1 MDLQTIIILIIEFT
15 RNILSIVKEV
25 MCMFKYLFSNR
36 AGQFLV
42 LGILFILIGFSLN
55 LFTNID
61 NSISFYIA
69 IFFLGFFAA
78 KNAVTETIKEKS
90 PNVDL
95 LMILAAIGAVI
106 INYESEGALLLL
118 IFAGAEVLENYATK
132 KSTTAISELMSH
144 IPSTARLIN
153 NDGEVTEVP
162 TEELIKGNIV
172 LVSKGE
178 QIPIDGYI
186 DRKSFVNES
195 ALTGESVPV
204 VKESNSEVFAGTI
217 NEGNSFNLKVSKK
230 SDETVFSNIIRMVE
244 EAQNSP
250 SKVSKIIDRIESKYV
265 ISVLIGVPIFI
276 VILYTFVD
284 LSFSESFYRGMVML
298 TVASPCALVASATPA
313 TLSAISN
320 GARNGILFKGGAAME
335 SLSTMDILF
344 SDKTGTLT
352 YGDFQVI
359 DYTAD
364 EEVLKEVV
372 SIEQHS
378 SHPIAEAIV
387 KRFASLN
394 LDSVDQTEPVEEIVG
409 SGMKKGD
416 IIIGKPDAFKDF
428 KDPFDYT
435 SKMID
440 GNTNIFVGKNQDI
453 IGYFSLADQV
463 RSESVQA
470 VDSFQ
475 KEGVE
480 VILLTGDNETVG
492 KKVADEVGIS
502 TFYASSLPEDK
513 VRHVNE
519 SQNKEHVVGMIGDG
533 INDAPALANANIGI
547 AMGSGSSVAMESSD
561 VVIVKNNLQK
571 LFYSF
576 KLSRRLNKII
586 IGNIT
591 FSISVILIL
600 VTLNIFG
607 LLNLPTAVLFHE
619 GSTILVILNGLR
631 LLRPGKDKN
640 VSETTEMSYETN

>member
-1 MDLQTIIILIIEFT
+1 MDLQTIIILI
-15 RNILSIVKEV
+15 RVLAGNILSNVKEV
-25 MCMFKYLFSNR
+25 VCMFKYLFSNR

-144 IPSTARLIN
+144 IPSTARLVN
-153 NDGEVTEVP
+153 NGEVTEVP

-178 QIPIDGYI
+178 QIPIDGHI

-217 NEGNSFNLKVSKK
+217 NEGNSFNLKVSKT

-244 EAQNSP
+244 EAQNRP

-335 SLSTMDILF
+335 TLSTMDILF

-352 YGDFQVI
+352 YGDFKVI
-359 DYTAD
+359 DYVAD
-364 EEVLKEVV
+364 EEILKEVV

-387 KRFASLN
+387 KKFASLN
-394 LDSVDQTEPVEEIVG
+394 LESVDQTEPVEEIVG

-416 IIIGKPDAFKDF
+416 IIVGKPDAFKDF

-435 SKMID
+435 AKMID
-440 GNTNIFVGKNQDI
+440 GNTNIFVGKNQNI

-475 KEGVE
+475 KAGVE

-519 SQNKEHVVGMIGDG
+519 SQNKEHIVGMIGDG

-576 KLSRRLNKII
+576 KLSRRLNRII
-586 IGNIT
+586 LGNIT

-631 LLRPGKDKN
+631 LLRSGKDKN
-640 VSETTEMSYETN
+640 VSKTTEIAYETN